1 MRPYDRDYFMSS
13 FSVLMHQRRHILMT
27 LDDMAMRIEEM
38 EMQFALMCDQQE
50 SDKVDTLVEDAWMSG
65 RNFAEAEWENDE
77 ILYDS
82 ARKPKLCTCDECW
95 GVDNKPDESKQK
107 YSTNWVDDALNK
119 MRRVPQDYKMD

>member
-50 SDKVDTLVEDAWMSG
+50 SKRIIRL
-65 RNFAEAEWENDE
+65 
-77 ILYDS
+77 IL
-82 ARKPKLCTCDECW
+82 
-95 GVDNKPDESKQK
+95 
-107 YSTNWVDDALNK
+107 
-119 MRRVPQDYKMD
+119 